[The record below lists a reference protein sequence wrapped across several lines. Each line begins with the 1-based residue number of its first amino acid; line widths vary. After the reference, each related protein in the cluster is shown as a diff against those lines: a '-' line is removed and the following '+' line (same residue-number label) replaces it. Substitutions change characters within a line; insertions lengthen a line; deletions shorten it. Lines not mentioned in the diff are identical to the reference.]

1 MTDNPSIIDCGGTVF
16 ITRPFPLGPM
26 TTLIPSEK
34 EQVRIGV
41 VVELRASFDNEY
53 FVVLMS
59 NWIRPGHADPTREAW
74 DEKVHEILLHVWNQM
89 KDRNIVVGSMPDI
102 IQGHPLDMLP
112 S

>member
-1 MTDNPSIIDCGGTVF
+1 MNDNPSIIDCGGIVF
-16 ITRPFPLGPM
+16 ITRPFPPGPG

-53 FVVLMS
+53 FAVAVS
-59 NWIRPGHADPTREAW
+59 NWIRPGHDNPTREAW
-74 DEKVHEILLHVWNQM
+74 DEKVREILLHVWEEM
-89 KDRNIVVGSMPDI
+89 KNRDIVTGSMPDI